1 MIESLMI
8 LIVIF
13 PSNLPSVM
21 PYHLKLWMLKLLA
34 FRWRKEN
41 YKLKS
46 SILTL
51 FSFPSPWVI
60 PTCGRGTSLWR
71 RWWRWGWFF
80 LQKMITLGPWVSSQP
95 VLQIKSPLLYYKT
108 EIMCNGKGVR
118 SSSLAKWQSL
128 TENEWLVLNARGL
141 PTVDWTQTHL
151 LIDKLCENKQM
162 STEMSVIRFYPRRH
176 MLVAVWDCRIGD
188 EFITCTNRKNHHLLC
203 SFGVTIPKQLIQKY
217 HVFYEK
223 YPKSV
228 LPTLNVLTALQL
240 IIFSFSSDWPKSIQ
254 WQSSFKCPLKPRLL

>member
-1 MIESLMI
+1 MS

-13 PSNLPSVM
+13 PSNLPSMM

-41 YKLKS
+41 YKLKN

-80 LQKMITLGPWVSSQP
+80 LQKMITLRPWVSSQP

-108 EIMCNGKGVR
+108 EIMYNGKGVR
-118 SSSLAKWQSL
+118 SSSLAMTDSYWEWMTHAECSVVCRLLIEHRLISWLINFVRTNRCRLRCQSL
-128 TENEWLVLNARGL
+128 DFTRE
-141 PTVDWTQTHL
+141 D
-151 LIDKLCENKQM
+151 
-162 STEMSVIRFYPRRH
+162 IR
-176 MLVAVWDCRIGD
+176 
-188 EFITCTNRKNHHLLC
+188 
-203 SFGVTIPKQLIQKY
+203 
-217 HVFYEK
+217 
-223 YPKSV
+223 
-228 LPTLNVLTALQL
+228 
-240 IIFSFSSDWPKSIQ
+240 
-254 WQSSFKCPLKPRLL
+254 